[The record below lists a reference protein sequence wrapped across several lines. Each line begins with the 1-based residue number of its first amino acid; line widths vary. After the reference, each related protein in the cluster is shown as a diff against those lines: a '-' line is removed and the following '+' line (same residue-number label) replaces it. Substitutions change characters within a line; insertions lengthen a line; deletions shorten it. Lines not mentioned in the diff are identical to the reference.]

1 MVWFLWF
8 RLNSD
13 SPSITLANHLGF
25 SDSLVIRTCLSAGP
39 ITLTKL
45 FKFLYSFQAVCTISN
60 QFLTRV
66 ENHVFLSDVHSR
78 FYSTFPT
85 VLDHWGRTRIVVNS
99 FWQSLPRAPVSFIK
113 ISAGKWNWWMF
124 WDYNQ
129 NIEFFRD
136 FVFGFHGEISYRN
149 EIFLWRFR

>member
-39 ITLTKL
+39 ITLSKL

-78 FYSTFPT
+78 FYSTST

-99 FWQSLPRAPVSFIK
+99 FWQSLPRVPVSFIK

-136 FVFGFHGEISYRN
+136 FGEISYPN

>member
-13 SPSITLANHLGF
+13 SRSVTLANHLGF

-39 ITLTKL
+39 ITLSKL

-78 FYSTFPT
+78 FYLTSPT

-99 FWQSLPRAPVSFIK
+99 FWQSLPCAPVSCIK

-129 NIEFFRD
+129 NIEFFQR
-136 FVFGFHGEISYRN
+136 FCLWFSWRN
-149 EIFLWRFR
+149 KLT